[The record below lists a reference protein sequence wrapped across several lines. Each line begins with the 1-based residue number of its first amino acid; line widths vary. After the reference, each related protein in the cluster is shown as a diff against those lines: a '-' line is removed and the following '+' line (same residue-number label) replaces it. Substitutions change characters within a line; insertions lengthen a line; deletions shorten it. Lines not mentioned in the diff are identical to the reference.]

1 MMPKIEWNSS
11 FIKTTALSTLL
22 VVASSFVRAQEQ
34 SIAGTVTDP
43 AGKPLAG
50 ATIRS
55 LSNNSIS
62 TSTDVDGKFSIKLA
76 KGVSQISVTY
86 LGADTQVVNIIDNK
100 PLLIIVAARDSKL
113 EEVVVVGYGT
123 VKKRDLTGSVVSVK
137 GDEIAKVPSANL
149 LESVQGKVA
158 GMDVTRSSGSAS
170 SGVNITI
177 RGNRSVTAQ
186 NGPLYIV
193 DGIQYSNIQD
203 INPNDVESMEV
214 LKDASSTAIYGSRGA
229 NGVIIITTKKGRTGA
244 AQVAFNS
251 YAGMS
256 HVARYPDVMNLEQWV
271 KLRREAYRTTGKWTS
286 EADDGTIFNNA
297 ELEAIKNNEYT
308 DYFDLLVKD
317 GFQQNYQV
325 GINAGTDKTRVYFSA
340 DYLNER
346 GIFEQ
351 DKSNRY
357 GGRLNIDQ
365 DLGKYFKTGMQSQ
378 LTHYKIQAARD
389 PLNQANKISPL
400 GKIYNDDGSLILYP
414 LNGSAINPLADLQ
427 PNAYEAQ
434 NLVTR
439 SLINGYLELKPWHGF
454 SGKSTIGVTLDNSRN
469 GSFAGMYTLDR
480 NGSASKA
487 TYSTENS
494 HLINWENVLSYQ
506 NTFRDHNLTVTA
518 VNSILWNRSDRID
531 ASGEGLI
538 LDSQLFYALGNA
550 SKNLATNTSYSMNN
564 LLSFAGRVNYSYKGK
579 YLLTATGRSD
589 GSSILAKGNKWAF
602 FPSLAVGWRIV
613 DESFMKNQRVFS
625 ELKARLSWG
634 RAGNYAVSPYSTQNN
649 LSRVAFAYDDV
660 AATGYTFSAQIGNPN
675 LGWEITAT
683 TNVGLDFSILKSRIS
698 GTIDYYDSK
707 TSKLLLERGLPP
719 STGVSS
725 VIQNIGKTR
734 NRGVELTLNAEV
746 TRDLPFKWNTALSY
760 TRNKEEIVE
769 LVTNADDIG
778 NGWFIGQPTAVYYDY
793 DKLGIWQLGQE
804 DEAAKYN
811 QKPGDIHVRDV
822 NADGKIDATNDRV
835 IIGTPRPKWF
845 GSWDNTFAYKGFD
858 LNVLLFVRWGQTLQ
872 PNFLRR
878 YDPQGLGQ
886 SSAIIDYWTPENPT
900 NANPRPNSGLSLAST
915 LYSSSLGYIDGS
927 YLRIRNIS
935 LGYNFPDSWL
945 KNGLV
950 KKLRIYGTAKNP
962 FTWTKD
968 ALLNSYDPERGG
980 SENFPMTKLFVLGVN
995 VGF

>member
-1 MMPKIEWNSS
+1 MRPKIEWESR
-11 FIKTTALSTLL
+11 ILLPTALSAML
-22 VVASSFVRAQEQ
+22 VLSAPYAWGQQQ
-34 SIAGTVTDP
+34 SVNGTVKDSQ
-43 AGKPLAG
+43 GKPLSG

-55 LSNNSIS
+55 VGNNSIS
-62 TSTDVDGKFSIKLA
+62 TSSDANGNFSLKLPSEV
-76 KGVSQISVTY
+76 KQLSVTY
-86 LGADTQVVNIIDNK
+86 LGADAQQVT
-100 PLLIIVAARDSKL
+100 IVPGKALSIVLQSNDSTL
-113 EEVVVVGYGT
+113 DEVVVVGYGT

-137 GDEIAKVPSANL
+137 GDEIAKVPSANM
-149 LESVQGKVA
+149 LESVQGKVS

-177 RGNRSVTAQ
+177 RGNRSITAQ

-229 NGVIIITTKKGRTGA
+229 NGVIIITTKKGKTGA
-244 AQVAFNS
+244 AQISFNA
-251 YAGMS
+251 YAGVS
-256 HVARYPDVMNLEQWV
+256 KVARYPKVMNMDQWV
-271 KLRREAYRTTGKWTS
+271 KLRREAYRTTGKWNS
-286 EADDGTIFNNA
+286 ESDDATIFNTA
-297 ELEAIKNNEYT
+297 ELDAIKNNEYT
-308 DYFDLLVKD
+308 DYFDLLVKE

-325 GINAGTDKTRVYFSA
+325 GINAGTEKTKVYFSG
-340 DYLNER
+340 DFLNER

-351 DKSNRY
+351 DRSNRF

-365 DLGKYFKTGMQSQ
+365 ELGTYFRAGMQSQ
-378 LTHYKIQAARD
+378 VTHYKIQAARD

-414 LNGSAINPLADLQ
+414 LNGSAINPLADLE
-427 PNAYEAQ
+427 PNAYDAQ

-439 SLINGYLELKPWHGF
+439 TLINGYLELKPWKGF
-454 SGKSTIGVTLDNSRN
+454 SGKSTIGVTLNNNRE
-469 GSFAGMYTLDR
+469 GTFAGMYTIDR

-487 TYSTENS
+487 TYGTENS
-494 HLINWENVLSYQ
+494 HLVNWENVLSYQ
-506 NTFRDHNLTVTA
+506 NSFGDHNLTVTA
-518 VNSILWNRSDRID
+518 VNSILWNRSDHID

-550 SKNLATNTSYSMNN
+550 SKNLATTTGYSMNN

-589 GSSILAKGNKWAF
+589 GSSILAKGSKWAF
-602 FPSLAVGWRIV
+602 FPSIAAGWRIV
-613 DESFMKNQRVFS
+613 DEPFMKNQTLFS

-634 RAGNYAVSPYSTQNN
+634 RAGNYAVSPYSTQSN
-649 LSRVAFAYDDV
+649 LSRVAFAYDDA
-660 AATGYTFSAQIGNPN
+660 AATGYTFAPQIGNAN

-683 TNVGLDFSILKSRIS
+683 TNAGLDFGFMKGRIS

-719 STGVSS
+719 STGVSN

-734 NRGVELTLNAEV
+734 NRGFEVALNADV
-746 TRDLPFKWNTALSY
+746 VQDAPFKWNTSISY

-778 NGWFIGQPTAVYYDY
+778 NGWFIGQPTTVFYDY

-804 DEAAKYN
+804 DEAAKFN
-811 QKPGDIHVRDV
+811 QKPGDIRVRDV
-822 NADGKIDATNDRV
+822 NGDGKIDASNDRV

-845 GSWDNTFAYKGFD
+845 GSWDNTFSYKGFD
-858 LNVLLFVRWGQTLQ
+858 LNILLFARWGQTLQ

-886 SSAIIDYWTPENPT
+886 STAIIDYWTPENPT

-915 LYSSSLGYIDGS
+915 LYSSSLGYVDGS

-935 LGYNFPDSWL
+935 LGYNFPQSIL
-945 KNGLV
+945 KDGFI
-950 KKLRIYGTAKNP
+950 KKLRVYGTAKNP
-962 FTWTKD
+962 FTWTKSD
-968 ALLNSYDPERGG
+968 LLDSYDPERGG
-980 SENFPMTKLFVLGVN
+980 SENFPMTKLFVFGVN

>member
-1 MMPKIEWNSS
+1 MIPKIEWESS
-11 FIKTTALSTLL
+11 ILKTAALSVMFVLS
-22 VVASSFVRAQEQ
+22 APYVRAQEQ
-34 SIAGTVTDP
+34 NVNGTVKD
-43 AGKPLAG
+43 AQGKPVSG
-50 ATIRS
+50 ATIRAVGNSS
-55 LSNNSIS
+55 LS
-62 TSTDVDGKFSIKLA
+62 TSSDANGNFSIKIPATVTQL
-76 KGVSQISVTY
+76 SITY
-86 LGADTQVVNIIDNK
+86 LGADAQQVTIVPGK
-100 PLLIIVAARDSKL
+100 PLSVVLQSNDATLD
-113 EEVVVVGYGT
+113 EVVVVGYGT

-137 GDEIAKVPSANL
+137 GDEIAKVPSANM
-149 LESVQGKVA
+149 LESVQGKVS

-177 RGNRSVTAQ
+177 RGNRSITAQ

-229 NGVIIITTKKGRTGA
+229 NGVIIITTKKGKTGA
-244 AQVAFNS
+244 AQIAFNA
-251 YAGMS
+251 YAGVS
-256 HVARYPDVMNLEQWV
+256 KVARYPEVMNLDQWV
-271 KLRREAYRTTGKWTS
+271 KLRREAYRTTGKWNDVS
-286 EADDGTIFNNA
+286 NDAAIFNTA

-308 DYFDLLVKD
+308 NYFDHLVKE

-325 GINAGTDKTRVYFSA
+325 GINAGTEKTKVYFSG
-340 DYLNER
+340 DFLNER

-351 DKSNRY
+351 DKSNRF

-365 DLGKYFKTGMQSQ
+365 ELGTYFRAGMQSQ
-378 LTHYKIQAARD
+378 VTHYKIQAARD

-414 LNGSAINPLADLQ
+414 LNGSAINPLADLE
-427 PNAYEAQ
+427 PNAYDAQ

-439 SLINGYLELKPWHGF
+439 TLINGYLELKPWKGF
-454 SGKSTIGVTLDNSRN
+454 SGKSTIGVTLNNNRE
-469 GSFAGMYTLDR
+469 GTFAGMYTIDR

-506 NTFRDHNLTVTA
+506 NSFGDHNLNITA

-531 ASGEGLI
+531 ASGEGLL
-538 LDSQLFYALGNA
+538 LDRQLFYALGNA
-550 SKNLATNTSYSMNN
+550 SKNLATTTAYSMNN
-564 LLSFAGRVNYSYKGK
+564 LLSFAGRVNYSYKGR

-589 GSSILAKGNKWAF
+589 GSSILAKGSQWAF
-602 FPSLAVGWRIV
+602 FPSIAAGWRIV
-613 DESFMKNQRVFS
+613 DESFMKNQSVFS

-649 LSRVAFAYDDV
+649 LSRVAFAYDD
-660 AATGYTFSAQIGNPN
+660 ASATGYTFSPQIGNTN

-683 TNVGLDFSILKSRIS
+683 TNAGLDFGILNGRVT
-698 GTIDYYDSK
+698 GTMDYYDSR

-719 STGVSS
+719 STGVSN

-734 NRGVELTLNAEV
+734 NRGFEITVNADV
-746 TRDLPFKWNTALSY
+746 LKDSNLKWNTSISY

-769 LVTNADDIG
+769 LVTSSDDIG
-778 NGWFIGQPTAVYYDY
+778 NGWFIGYPTVVFYDY

-804 DEAAKYN
+804 EEAAKFN
-811 QKPGDIHVRDV
+811 QTPGDIRVRDV
-822 NADGKIDATNDRV
+822 NGDGKIDATNDRV

-845 GSWDNTFAYKGFD
+845 GSWDNTFSYKGFD
-858 LNVLLFVRWGQTLQ
+858 LNVLLFVRWGQTIQ

-886 SSAIIDYWTPENPT
+886 SAAIIDYWTPENPT
-900 NANPRPNSGLSLAST
+900 NAYPRPNSGLSLAST
-915 LYSSSLGYIDGS
+915 LYSSSLGYVDGS

-935 LGYNFPDSWL
+935 LGYNFPQSVL
-945 KNGLV
+945 KDGFI
-950 KKLRIYGTAKNP
+950 KKLRVYGTARNP
-962 FTWTKD
+962 FTWTKSD
-968 ALLNSYDPERGG
+968 LLNSYDPERGG
-980 SENFPMTKLFVLGVN
+980 SENFPMTKLFVFGVN